1 MPAACTARLL
11 RKISRRFSDEG
22 RVLMP
27 LAMPDLGPLKP
38 EIIMTVLGLF
48 ILMADLVFK
57 RKETIALFSI
67 LSVLVVAVLSVGA
80 SGAAFGGMFIAD
92 GYSEFFKGIF
102 LLNAVLTVLIS
113 VKYIGIEKV
122 NFGEYYGLILFS
134 TLGMMIM
141 ASAGDLIVLYLG
153 LELMALST
161 YILAG
166 FIRYDKKS
174 NEAAMKYFLLG
185 AFASA
190 FLLYGTSMIYG
201 LTGTT
206 DLKGISDY
214 IIRNGLTSNPMLL
227 LSMMLF
233 IVAFSFKIAAVPFHM
248 WAPDAYEGAP
258 TSITAFMSVGPK
270 AAGFAVLGRV
280 FLTAFGSVRMEW
292 ATILIPI
299 AILTMA
305 VGNIVALSQTNIKRM
320 LAYSS
325 IAHAGYALL
334 GIIAGTTDGM
344 ASVMNY
350 LLIYAFMNIGAF
362 AVIIMLRS
370 EGFKGDSITDY
381 EGLAKNHPL
390 AAALMLVFMFSLTG
404 IPPTAGFMGKFY
416 LFMSAIDAGF
426 TWVVVIAV
434 IFSAIS
440 AYFYLRIVMYMYMR
454 EPREAVALSTSPA
467 LGLALFITVVAVIAI
482 GIIPSSVVN
491 LAHMAAAG
499 F

>member
-1 MPAACTARLL
+1 MQ
-11 RKISRRFSDEG
+11 
-22 RVLMP
+22 
-27 LAMPDLGPLKP
+27 LAMPDLGPVMP
-38 EIIMTVLGLF
+38 EIVMTVLALF
-48 ILMADLVFK
+48 ILLADLVFK
-57 RKETIALFSI
+57 RKEILGVFSI
-67 LSVLVVAVLSVGA
+67 ASALVVAYALIGS
-80 SGAAFGGMFIAD
+80 SGTTFNGMYIAD
-92 GYSEFFKGIF
+92 GYSTFFKLIF
-102 LLNAVLTVLIS
+102 LLNVVLTVLIS
-113 VKYIGIEKV
+113 LKYIAIEKV
-122 NFGEYYGLILFS
+122 NFGEYYALIIFS
-134 TLGMMIM
+134 TLGMMLM
-141 ASAGDLIVLYLG
+141 ASAGDLMILYLG

-166 FIRYDKKS
+166 FLRHDIKS
-174 NEAAMKYFLLG
+174 NEAAIKYFLLG

-190 FLLYGTSMIYG
+190 LLLYGTSLIYG

-206 DLKGISDY
+206 ELRGIANY
-214 IIRNGLTSNPMLL
+214 IVQRGLSGNPALT
-227 LSMMLF
+227 LSLVLF
-233 IVAFSFKIAAVPFHM
+233 AVAFSFKIAAVPFHM

-280 FLTAFGSVRMEW
+280 FLTAFGSVRIEW
-292 ATILIPI
+292 AAVLVPI
-299 AILTMA
+299 AILTMG

-334 GIIAGTTDGM
+334 GIIAGTQDGL

-350 LLIYAFMNIGAF
+350 LLIYAFMNMGAF

-381 EGLAKNHPL
+381 EGLSKTHPL

-416 LFMSAIDAGF
+416 LFMSAVNAGY
-426 TWVVVIAV
+426 TWVVITAV

-440 AYFYLRIVMYMYMR
+440 AYFYLRIVMYMYMK
-454 EPREAVALSTSPA
+454 EPRETVVLSSSPA
-467 LGLALFITVVAVIAI
+467 IALALAITVAAVIFI
-482 GIIPSSVVN
+482 GVLPASFVN
-491 LAHMAAAG
+491 LARLAAAN

>member
-1 MPAACTARLL
+1 MP
-11 RKISRRFSDEG
+11 F
-22 RVLMP
+22 V
-27 LAMPDLGPLKP
+27 MPDLRPVLP
-38 EIIMTVLGLF
+38 EIVMTVLALA
-48 ILMADLVFK
+48 ILLADLVIK
-57 RKETIALFSI
+57 RKETIAFLSI
-67 LSVLVVAVLSVGA
+67 VGVALVTYVLVGSMGTT
-80 SGAAFGGMFIAD
+80 FNGMFLAD
-92 GYSEFFKGIF
+92 GYSMFFKLIF
-102 LLNAVLTVLIS
+102 MLNVILTVLIS
-113 VKYIGIEKV
+113 VKYIVIEKV
-122 NFGEYYGLILFS
+122 NFGEYYALILFS

-166 FIRYDKKS
+166 FIRYDIKS

-206 DLKGISDY
+206 DLKAISAY
-214 IIRNGLTSNPMLL
+214 IVANGLSSNPVLM
-227 LSMMLF
+227 LSMIF
-233 IVAFSFKIAAVPFHM
+233 FAVAFSFKIAAVPFHM

-280 FLTAFGSVRMEW
+280 FLVAFGSVKLEW
-292 ATILIPI
+292 SAILVPI
-299 AILTMA
+299 AILTMG

-325 IAHAGYALL
+325 IAHAGYILL
-334 GIIAGTTDGM
+334 GIIAGTSDGM
-344 ASVMNY
+344 ASVLNY
-350 LLIYAFMNIGAF
+350 MLIYAFMNIGAF
-362 AVIIMLRS
+362 AVVIMLRS
-370 EGFKGDSITDY
+370 EGFKGDNISDY
-381 EGLAKNHPL
+381 EGLAKTHPL

-416 LFMSAIDAGF
+416 VFMSAINAGY
-426 TWVVVIAV
+426 TWVVIIAV
-434 IFSAIS
+434 MFSAIS
-440 AYFYLRIVMYMYMR
+440 AYFYLRVVMYMYMK
-454 EPREAVALSTSPA
+454 EPKETVQLSTSPA
-467 LGLALFITVVAVIAI
+467 IGLALAITVIAVLAI
-482 GIIPSSVVN
+482 GILPSAIVN
-491 LAHMAAAG
+491 FARNAVAG

>member
-1 MPAACTARLL
+1 MINL
-11 RKISRRFSDEG
+11 
-22 RVLMP
+22 V
-27 LAMPDLGPLKP
+27 MPDLGPVLP
-38 EIIMTVLGLF
+38 EIVMTVLALA
-48 ILMADLVFK
+48 ILLADLVIK
-57 RKETIALFSI
+57 RKETIAFLSI
-67 LSVLVVAVLSVGA
+67 ASIAAVTYLLAGSVG
-80 SGAAFGGMFIAD
+80 STFNGMFISD
-92 GYSEFFKGIF
+92 GYSIFFKLIF
-102 LLNAVLTVLIS
+102 MLNVILTVLIS
-113 VKYIGIEKV
+113 VKYIVIEKV
-122 NFGEYYGLILFS
+122 NFGEYYALILFS

-166 FIRYDKKS
+166 FIRYDIKS

-206 DLKGISDY
+206 DLKAISAY
-214 IIRNGLTSNPMLL
+214 IVANGLSGNPVLM
-227 LSMMLF
+227 LSMILF
-233 IVAFSFKIAAVPFHM
+233 AVAFSFKIAAVPFHM

-280 FLTAFGSVRMEW
+280 FLIAFGSVKLEW
-292 ATILIPI
+292 SAVLVPI
-299 AILTMA
+299 AILTMG

-325 IAHAGYALL
+325 IAHAGYILL
-334 GIIAGTTDGM
+334 GIIAGTSDGM
-344 ASVMNY
+344 ASVLTYM
-350 LLIYAFMNIGAF
+350 LIYAFMNIGAF
-362 AVIIMLRS
+362 AVVIMLRS
-370 EGFKGDSITDY
+370 EGFKGDNITDY
-381 EGLAKNHPL
+381 EGLSKTHPL

-416 LFMSAIDAGF
+416 VFMSAINAGY
-426 TWVVVIAV
+426 TWVVIIAV
-434 IFSAIS
+434 MFSAIS
-440 AYFYLRIVMYMYMR
+440 AYFYLRVVMYMYMK
-454 EPREAVALSTSPA
+454 EPKETVQLSTSPA
-467 LGLALFITVVAVIAI
+467 IGLALAITVIAVLVI
-482 GIIPSSVVN
+482 GISPSTVVN
-491 LAHMAAAG
+491 IARAAVAG